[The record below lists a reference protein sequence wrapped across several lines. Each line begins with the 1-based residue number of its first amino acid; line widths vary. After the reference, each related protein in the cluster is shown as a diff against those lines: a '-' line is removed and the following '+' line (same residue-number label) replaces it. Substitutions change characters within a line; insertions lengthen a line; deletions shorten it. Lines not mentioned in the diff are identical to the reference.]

1 MSGPS
6 RRSSAWPS
14 CTRGS
19 DFVVTRDVMARA
31 RCKTRMCGSFG
42 QNPLWFR
49 MLGSCLPPS
58 LSAALRGSIQ
68 NVKNFHRSS
77 PRVRSRVLSGSEGD
91 FCEQAFDIHS
101 HEFFS
106 HPYDSAEW
114 AAGKDVRD
122 PDDARGTIEAR
133 DSFDARSS
141 VERGRLPRRT
151 GRPAP
156 GVPRATLA
164 PTWNPVTCASQ
175 RLGHRRPG
183 RQQSGH
189 R

>member
-1 MSGPS
+1 MRGPS

-49 MLGSCLPPS
+49 MLGPCLPPS
-58 LSAALRGSIQ
+58 LSVALRGSIQ
-68 NVKNFHRSS
+68 NVKNFPQKLSS
-77 PRVRSRVLSGSEGD
+77 RPFSVPNGSEGD
-91 FCEQAFDIHS
+91 FCEQAPIFTHTSSSPIH
-101 HEFFS
+101 
-106 HPYDSAEW
+106 
-114 AAGKDVRD
+114 
-122 PDDARGTIEAR
+122 TIPQ
-133 DSFDARSS
+133 SGQ
-141 VERGRLPRRT
+141 RGRMCEIRMTHGGRSRRETRSMREVRSRGGGSPVGPDGLP
-151 GRPAP
+151 P
-156 GVPRATLA
+156 ATLA